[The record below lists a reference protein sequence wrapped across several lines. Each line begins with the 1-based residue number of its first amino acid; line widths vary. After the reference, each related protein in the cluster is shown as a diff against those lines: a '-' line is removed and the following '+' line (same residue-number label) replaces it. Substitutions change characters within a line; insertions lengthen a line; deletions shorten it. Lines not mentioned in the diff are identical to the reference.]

1 MLPLMPT
8 HRATT
13 LDAVHLDSALTLD
26 VDAGVAEIDLSRV
39 NFVDACAL
47 TGLACFIASAA
58 RDGLSVELVLP
69 EHPDLRSWLSR
80 MHLGAVIDTFDV
92 HVGGGLPRV
101 AERDR
106 RDARNGSSWR
116 SGTRASASGN
126 RSGSGMAR

>member
-1 MLPLMPT
+1 MPI
-8 HRATT
+8 HGPTT
-13 LDAVHLDSALTLD
+13 LDATHLDSVLTLD
-26 VDAGVAEIDLSRV
+26 VDTGVAEVDLSRV
-39 NFVDACAL
+39 SFVDAYAL
-47 TGLACFIASAA
+47 TGLACFIASAD

-69 EHPDLRSWLSR
+69 EHPDVRSWLSR
-80 MHLGAVIDTFDV
+80 MHLGAVIDAFGV
-92 HVGGGLPRV
+92 HVGEGLPLV